1 MNTELLTSDVRK
13 LYFKYLLPSL
23 GGVLAT
29 SIYSTV
35 DTIAVGQACGP
46 DGAAAIA
53 VINPLFAI
61 FNFIGLLFGIGASV
75 EMSRAKGEGNREKA
89 DRIFSVSLVL
99 LAVAGVVSWSL
110 ISLFLEELLYFC
122 GADDVLLPYAM
133 DYSFWIVLSYPLFLF
148 NVFMA
153 PVIRYDEK
161 PDTIMKAT
169 LAGGL
174 FNVFGDYF
182 FVFPLSMGMA
192 GAGLATAMGALI
204 QTLVLSFHFIRKQSA
219 LSLRRE
225 RKFMSRSLRIISSGF
240 GASILDVAIGALTV
254 IANRQTM
261 KYGGSD
267 ELAVLGI
274 VMTISFILQHLFA
287 GIGQA
292 VQPIASTNYG
302 AGKTDRVWQSYRYL
316 IWTAFIFGLVST
328 AACELFPLP
337 LINLF
342 VDASENVL
350 EIGPHIV
357 RVYSASLFFMSLNI
371 NIVFFLQSILIPV
384 PSLIISLA
392 RGLVLSGI
400 LLIIL
405 PLFTGFDGILYALV
419 LAEVLCTL
427 FALPYMMNIRHKAVR
442 CTVSARS

>member
-1 MNTELLTSDVRK
+1 MRK
-13 LYFKYLLPSL
+13 IYFL
-23 GGVLAT
+23 
-29 SIYSTV
+29 
-35 DTIAVGQACGP
+35 
-46 DGAAAIA
+46 
-53 VINPLFAI
+53 
-61 FNFIGLLFGIGASV
+61 LLF
-75 EMSRAKGEGNREKA
+75 
-89 DRIFSVSLVL
+89 
-99 LAVAGVVSWSL
+99 L
-110 ISLFLEELLYFC
+110 I
-122 GADDVLLPYAM
+122 LLPYG
-133 DYSFWIVLSYPLFLF
+133 
-148 NVFMA
+148 
-153 PVIRYDEK
+153 
-161 PDTIMKAT
+161 MKAQDNDDLTNKEDNFAFDLTMKKDGEETTTFTYGNTITIEGSVKVAESTVNT
-169 LAGGL
+169 LALEQDVVQLYCGETPL
-174 FNVFGDYF
+174 DQAVNVEDGF
-182 FVFPLSMGMA
+182 FTLTYDTGEKGIPIGY
-192 GAGLATAMGALI
+192 
-204 QTLVLSFHFIRKQSA
+204 QTL
-219 LSLRRE
+219 
-225 RKFMSRSLRIISSGF
+225 
-240 GASILDVAIGALTV
+240 TV
-254 IANRQTM
+254 

-427 FALPYMMNIRHKAVR
+427 FALPYMMYIRHKAVR
-442 CTVSARS
+442 STVSARI